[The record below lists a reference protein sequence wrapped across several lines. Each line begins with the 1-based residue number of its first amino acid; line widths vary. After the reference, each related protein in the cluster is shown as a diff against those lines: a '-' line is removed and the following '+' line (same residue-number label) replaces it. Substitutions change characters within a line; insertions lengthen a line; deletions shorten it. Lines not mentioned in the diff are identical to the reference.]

1 MSGLWF
7 GKMVR
12 RCSAIV
18 RRKDHG
24 VRKTGAATGGPV
36 GPPTRDLRGRSPP
49 DLPGRGAAVVDT
61 RGGTGSAHERRG
73 LYHYFPTKRDLVLH
87 GLSEDAR
94 ARLCQEYR
102 SRLGDLSG
110 WSAGRHVEA
119 YLDLSIRMFSFARPS
134 VQAAL
139 ELGAEELQ
147 AVLDSGMR
155 TNVGELVETLRLVDA
170 GVPEE
175 DLEALARALRRVML
189 GALVDRHAD
198 LGETREQMRVLIE
211 GHAIG
216 ARREEFAGSRAV

>member
-1 MSGLWF
+1 LFGEKTMAF
-7 GKMVR
+7 GK
-12 RCSAIV
+12 
-18 RRKDHG
+18 
-24 VRKTGAATGGPV
+24 
-36 GPPTRDLRGRSPP
+36 
-49 DLPGRGAAVVDT
+49 PGRPPEDRLARQREIYEAVVPLIYRDGA
-61 RGGTGSAHERRG
+61 RRLSIREAARAAHMSVGG